1 MDERYNNYH
10 KHTHYSNIFSPDTHV
25 KTEDYCKR
33 AIELGHD
40 RVFTTEHGYGGD
52 VFNAKDVCDSYGLK
66 CIFGVEGYIVVN
78 PAEKD
83 NRNYH
88 IFIAPKTNTGRRQLN
103 KIISKANKTG
113 YYYKPRFNPGDLLG
127 LDRNGFILT
136 TACMAGIVRDSES
149 TYKIFK
155 PLLEHFGSN
164 MFLEVQPHIHE
175 KQIEHNKRV
184 ILLAERYDCQIISA
198 NDSHYIYPEDA
209 TIRKDFLTGK
219 NINYG
224 DEDSFVLDY
233 PDIST
238 IKKRYS
244 EQGVLSEEQVEIA
257 VRNTLVFDE
266 CEEVG
271 ITKVPK
277 MPTLYPE
284 KTSYEK
290 YQILEDLAYEK
301 FQEVVIE
308 DGIDSKDVSKYL
320 EKLNDCLK
328 VVKDTE
334 ELNTED
340 YFLIDQKIV
349 ERAINVYGG
358 VLTRTGRGSG
368 GAFYLN
374 RVLGLTQLDSYTTEI
389 PMYPDRFMSTARILE
404 NKSFPDIDL
413 NIVSQE
419 PFVKASKDLLG
430 ENGCIPMLTYG
441 TMQISESFR
450 NKCRSMGIPFEEYN
464 SIGKDL
470 EKYHD
475 DPRWGPIIR
484 DAEKLV
490 DVIVSGSV
498 HPCAHVLFNGDLE
511 EEIGCVRLKDN
522 VCCIITSDEADSWKY
537 LKNDYLIVTVW
548 DIIDK
553 VFKEIG
559 RPIMSLSELRNSLDD
574 EVWRVYSNGLTC
586 TVNQVDSD
594 WSTSLAMRYKP
605 RSIDEVAKLTAAIRP
620 SFDPWRETFINR
632 IPYTNHNRYMD
643 ELLSSTDHYI
653 LFQENI
659 MQYFEWLGV
668 SPSESIGLIKKIS
681 KKKIKEEDFKRLE
694 DRIRENWIKKTGA
707 VDGFYE
713 NWGLIQSCMSYGFN
727 SPHAIGY
734 GYDSVYGAYLKS
746 HYPVQ
751 YYTVALNLYS
761 DDQERTSK
769 LIKEMKYYKVFLKGI
784 KFRNS
789 RSVYSYDIEKREI
802 YKGIEAIKF
811 LNASIAE
818 ELYLLRDRKYNNF
831 TELLFDID
839 SETHAESDQLE
850 ILIKLDFFSEFGIS
864 KSLLAI
870 YNNFK
875 FFKKGQS
882 KQMAKSKVTNDI
894 LRSIIA
900 RNSRETEKTY
910 MDLDVPSILSECEEY
925 LVSTIEKDFSPV
937 EKMDFQTEYLGY
949 VDFGTG
955 KPEDRFRLVV
965 TSVESLKTKDKTKVW
980 ARRLIVVSLGNGK
993 RNELTVYERYF
1004 SKNQV
1009 MKGDIIQIV
1018 PAALEKKVWNGR
1030 ENWYLNRYTIDTN
1043 PI

>member
-155 PLLEHFGSN
+155 PLLEHFGNN

-224 DEDSFVLDY
+224 DEDSFILDY
-233 PDIST
+233 PDIAT
-238 IKKRYS
+238 IRKRYS

-257 VRNTLVFDE
+257 IRNTLVFDE

-271 ITKVPK
+271 ITKIPK
-277 MPTLYPE
+277 MPTLYPG
-284 KTSYEK
+284 KTSDEK

-308 DGIDSKDVSKYL
+308 DGIDSKDVPKYL

-389 PMYPDRFMSTARILE
+389 I
-404 NKSFPDIDL
+404 
-413 NIVSQE
+413 
-419 PFVKASKDLLG
+419 
-430 ENGCIPMLTYG
+430 
-441 TMQISESFR
+441 
-450 NKCRSMGIPFEEYN
+450 
-464 SIGKDL
+464 
-470 EKYHD
+470 
-475 DPRWGPIIR
+475 
-484 DAEKLV
+484 
-490 DVIVSGSV
+490 
-498 HPCAHVLFNGDLE
+498 
-511 EEIGCVRLKDN
+511 
-522 VCCIITSDEADSWKY
+522 
-537 LKNDYLIVTVW
+537 
-548 DIIDK
+548 
-553 VFKEIG
+553 
-559 RPIMSLSELRNSLDD
+559 
-574 EVWRVYSNGLTC
+574 
-586 TVNQVDSD
+586 
-594 WSTSLAMRYKP
+594 
-605 RSIDEVAKLTAAIRP
+605 
-620 SFDPWRETFINR
+620 
-632 IPYTNHNRYMD
+632 
-643 ELLSSTDHYI
+643 
-653 LFQENI
+653 
-659 MQYFEWLGV
+659 
-668 SPSESIGLIKKIS
+668 
-681 KKKIKEEDFKRLE
+681 
-694 DRIRENWIKKTGA
+694 
-707 VDGFYE
+707 
-713 NWGLIQSCMSYGFN
+713 
-727 SPHAIGY
+727 
-734 GYDSVYGAYLKS
+734 
-746 HYPVQ
+746 
-751 YYTVALNLYS
+751 
-761 DDQERTSK
+761 
-769 LIKEMKYYKVFLKGI
+769 
-784 KFRNS
+784 
-789 RSVYSYDIEKREI
+789 
-802 YKGIEAIKF
+802 
-811 LNASIAE
+811 
-818 ELYLLRDRKYNNF
+818 
-831 TELLFDID
+831 
-839 SETHAESDQLE
+839 
-850 ILIKLDFFSEFGIS
+850 
-864 KSLLAI
+864 
-870 YNNFK
+870 
-875 FFKKGQS
+875 
-882 KQMAKSKVTNDI
+882 
-894 LRSIIA
+894 
-900 RNSRETEKTY
+900 
-910 MDLDVPSILSECEEY
+910 
-925 LVSTIEKDFSPV
+925 
-937 EKMDFQTEYLGY
+937 
-949 VDFGTG
+949 
-955 KPEDRFRLVV
+955 
-965 TSVESLKTKDKTKVW
+965 
-980 ARRLIVVSLGNGK
+980 
-993 RNELTVYERYF
+993 
-1004 SKNQV
+1004 
-1009 MKGDIIQIV
+1009 
-1018 PAALEKKVWNGR
+1018 
-1030 ENWYLNRYTIDTN
+1030 
-1043 PI
+1043 